1 MKILGIETSC
11 DETAIGVVEDGVRML
26 SSVVSSQVELHATY
40 GGVVPE
46 LASRQHVEAIIPVLD
61 EALDRASCSL
71 QDIDAVAVTYGPGLA
86 GALLVG
92 FNFAKALAYAHG
104 LPLVPVNHLEGHVY
118 AAWLDREEGPEFP
131 ALVLIVSGGHSDVV
145 LMEGHGRYRRLGQ
158 TVDDAAGEAFDKVAR
173 LLGLGFPGGPLRSTS
188 LRRARSGAQAAA
200 RAPRPPLRLLV
211 LRAEDGCRGRR
222 NPRSPAQGPPRAA
235 LRLVAQDEGAAHRPR
250 RRGRGAGRRRAGR
263 RFPGLRGRLA
273 RHESGAG
280 SGRARRAAGDPLRR
294 RRREHGLRAALA
306 ERSPAPLLVPPP
318 ALCTDNGAMIAAC
331 AHYRLAAGDIAPL
344 DLDIAPGLRI
354 G

>member
-1 MKILGIETSC
+1 VKILGIETSC
-11 DETAIGVVEDGVRML
+11 DETAIGVVEDGVYML

-61 EALDRASCSL
+61 ETLERASCSMR
-71 QDIDAVAVTYGPGLA
+71 DIGAVAVTYGPGLA

-118 AAWLDREEGPEFP
+118 AAWLDREEAPEFP
-131 ALVLIVSGGHSDVV
+131 ALVLIVSGGHSDIV

-173 LLGLGFPGGPLRSTS
+173 LLGLGFPGGPAIDRLTQGAPLPS
-188 LRRARSGAQAAA
+188 LRLPRARLDRPYDFSFSGLKTKVQRIVRGEDGDAPDTAELAAAFQDSVVDSLVTKAVQAAEENGA
-200 RAPRPPLRLLV
+200 RQVILSGGVAANTA
-211 LRAEDGCRGRR
+211 LRAE
-222 NPRSPAQGPPRAA
+222 
-235 LRLVAQDEGAAHRPR
+235 
-250 RRGRGAGRRRAGR
+250 
-263 RFPGLRGRLA
+263 LA
-273 RHESGAG
+273 R
-280 SGRARRAAGDPLRR
+280 
-294 RRREHGLRAALA
+294 
-306 ERSPAPLLVPPP
+306 RSPAPLLVPPP

-331 AHYRLAAGDIAPL
+331 AYHRLAAGDIAPL
-344 DLDIAPGLRI
+344 DLDISPGLRI

>member
-1 MKILGIETSC
+1 MRILGIETSC
-11 DETAIGVVEDGVRML
+11 DETAIGVVEDGDRML

-46 LASRQHVEAIIPVLD
+46 LASRKHVEAIIPVLD
-61 EALDRASCSL
+61 EALDRASTSMRE
-71 QDIDAVAVTYGPGLA
+71 IEAVGVTYGPGLA

-118 AAWLDREEGPEFP
+118 AAWLDREERPEFP

-173 LLGLGFPGGPLRSTS
+173 LLGLGFPGGPAIDRLTQGAPPPKLR
-188 LRRARSGAQAAA
+188 LPRARLDRPYDFSFSGLKTKVQQIVRGQEGDVPDVAELAAAFQDSVVDSLVTKAVLAAEEHGAQQVILSGGVAANTA
-200 RAPRPPLRLLV
+200 
-211 LRAEDGCRGRR
+211 
-222 NPRSPAQGPPRAA
+222 
-235 LRLVAQDEGAAHRPR
+235 
-250 RRGRGAGRRRAGR
+250 
-263 RFPGLRGRLA
+263 
-273 RHESGAG
+273 
-280 SGRARRAAGDPLRR
+280 
-294 RRREHGLRAALA
+294 LRAALA

-354 G
+354 GDAE

>member
-1 MKILGIETSC
+1 VKILGVETSC
-11 DETAIGVVEDGVRML
+11 DETAIGVVADGDRML

-46 LASRQHVEAIIPVLD
+46 LASRKHVEAVIPVLD
-61 EALDRASCSL
+61 EALDRASVSMRE
-71 QDIDAVAVTYGPGLA
+71 IGAIGVTYGPGLA

-92 FNFAKALAYAHG
+92 FNFAKTLAYAHG

-118 AAWLDREEGPEFP
+118 AAWLDREERPEFP

-145 LMEGHGRYRRLGQ
+145 LMEGHGQYRRLGQ

-173 LLGLGFPGGPLRSTS
+173 LLGLGFPGGPAIDKLAQGAPPPS
-188 LRRARSGAQAAA
+188 LRLPRARLEGPYDFSFSGLKTKVQRIVRGEEGEVPAAADLAAAFQDSVVDSLVTKAVQAAA
-200 RAPRPPLRLLV
+200 EHGAQQVILSGGV
-211 LRAEDGCRGRR
+211 AANTALRAE
-222 NPRSPAQGPPRAA
+222 
-235 LRLVAQDEGAAHRPR
+235 
-250 RRGRGAGRRRAGR
+250 
-263 RFPGLRGRLA
+263 LA
-273 RHESGAG
+273 RRTS
-280 SGRARRAAGDPLRR
+280 
-294 RRREHGLRAALA
+294 
-306 ERSPAPLLVPPP
+306 APLLVPPP

-354 G
+354 GDGD

>member
-1 MKILGIETSC
+1 VKILGIETSC

-26 SSVVSSQVELHATY
+26 SSIVSSQVELHATY

-61 EALDRASCSL
+61 EALARASCSL
-71 QDIDAVAVTYGPGLA
+71 QEIDAVAVTYGPGLA

-92 FNFAKALAYAHG
+92 FNFAKALAYAQS

-118 AAWLDREEGPEFP
+118 AAWLDREQGPEFP

-173 LLGLGFPGGPLRSTS
+173 LLGLGFPGGPAIDRLTQGRPRPS
-188 LRRARSGAQAAA
+188 LRLPRARLERAYDFSFSGLKTKVQRIVRGEDGEVPDTAELAAA
-200 RAPRPPLRLLV
+200 FQESVVDSLV
-211 LRAEDGCRGRR
+211 TKAVQAGEDNGARQVILSG
-222 NPRSPAQGPPRAA
+222 GVAA
-235 LRLVAQDEGAAHRPR
+235 NTA
-250 RRGRGAGRRRAGR
+250 
-263 RFPGLRGRLA
+263 
-273 RHESGAG
+273 
-280 SGRARRAAGDPLRR
+280 
-294 RRREHGLRAALA
+294 LRAALA
-306 ERSPAPLLVPPP
+306 EHSPAPLLVPPP

-331 AHYRLAAGDIAPL
+331 AYYRLQAGDIAPL
-344 DLDIAPGLRI
+344 DLDIAPSLRI